1 MSLWEYM
8 VFHVINI
15 AINHSSLK
23 CLMFGKWAKDST
35 LITLIR
41 CLLRIMEKIETL
53 LVVMVVSEFLTCMFL
68 ETGTKFHKPE
78 KKWHRERGFWFGPR
92 INGKSGEITSSN
104 FKIFSKFLIKHPLDT
119 LPLHFSL
126 LSVSTWEVKRL
137 LCRDYSENL
146 RPGFAGSLL
155 QGYQALV
162 PAHASKY
169 HVITYAWE
177 LQFCQHRGPWV
188 DDVSFV
194 LKNILAVL
202 A

>member
-1 MSLWEYM
+1 MFI
-8 VFHVINI
+8 VFCYSVHCFLGLSHV
-15 AINHSSLK
+15 AIYRYFYFFLLHE
-23 CLMFGKWAKDST
+23 FGNWVACQLYTHFSA
-35 LITLIR
+35 
-41 CLLRIMEKIETL
+41 LLRPLILPGIPTCQEAFL
-53 LVVMVVSEFLTCMFL
+53 LC
-68 ETGTKFHKPE
+68 
-78 KKWHRERGFWFGPR
+78 
-92 INGKSGEITSSN
+92 
-104 FKIFSKFLIKHPLDT
+104 IFSKFLIKHPLDT

-194 LKNILAVL
+194 LKNILDF
-202 A
+202 